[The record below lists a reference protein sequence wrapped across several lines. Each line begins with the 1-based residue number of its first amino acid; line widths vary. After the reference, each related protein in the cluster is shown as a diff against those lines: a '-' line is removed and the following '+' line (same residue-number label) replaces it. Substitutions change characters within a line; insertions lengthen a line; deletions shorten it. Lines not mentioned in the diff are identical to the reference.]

1 MATSR
6 LAKKYVFESRMRN
19 VRHWKERSKMATL
32 LQKIFR
38 IKTTDDSPAPKSEQL
53 DIRALKPLMEPK
65 PATSLDPK
73 ELSGAWTMQQ
83 VTTVFP
89 SSQRALFQRYHVGGC
104 SSCGFQPTD
113 TLATV
118 AMNHGLDVN
127 EVVEFIQ
134 RSQDMEK
141 NMEIAPRE
149 VAELLKQGKIKL
161 LDVRSPQEY
170 ATASIPGSVLV
181 DQSLAQ
187 EIMQSWPKETQIVTM
202 CHHGMRSLDACAYL
216 RGHGFAN
223 TRSMTGG
230 IDAWALQVDSSI
242 PRY

>member
-1 MATSR
+1 
-6 LAKKYVFESRMRN
+6 
-19 VRHWKERSKMATL
+19 MATL
-32 LQKIFR
+32 LSKIFGKKAEPR
-38 IKTTDDSPAPKSEQL
+38 STLDSSTVHGLDVSAFKPVVAPIAPQS
-53 DIRALKPLMEPK
+53 
-65 PATSLDPK
+65 SDPK
-73 ELSGAWTMQQ
+73 DLSGDWTMEQ
-83 VTTVFP
+83 VTKVFP
-89 SSQRALFQRYHVGGC
+89 SSQRALFQKYHVGGC

-141 NMEIAPRE
+141 DMEIAPRE
-149 VAELLKQGKIKL
+149 VAELLKQGKVKL

-170 ATASIPGSVLV
+170 AIANVPGSMLV

-187 EIMQSWPKETQIVTM
+187 EIMQSWPKDTQIVTM

-223 TRSMTGG
+223 TKSMTGG
-230 IDAWALQVDSSI
+230 IDAWSIQVDPAT